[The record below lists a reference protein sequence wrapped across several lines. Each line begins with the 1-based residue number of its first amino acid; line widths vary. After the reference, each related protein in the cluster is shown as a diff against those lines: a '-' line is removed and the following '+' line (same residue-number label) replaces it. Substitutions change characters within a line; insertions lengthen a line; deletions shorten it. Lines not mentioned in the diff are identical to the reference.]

1 MITSGIPR
9 ERRQERIAVPFTERR
24 SDHRRRAKRIC
35 AAIPLSFDYQAQPIT
50 ATCTDISV
58 GGARILTSVP
68 IPVDTKLVLQIS
80 FNRNQCFMGFT
91 GTVITVEHQQADGG
105 LTAYIL
111 RIAFMNL
118 TQIEATVLEACVIEL
133 EKAHDHIRLGNA
145 GNLSEQNISIVVTN
159 RTLNPHHFIRR
170 RVVITGMG
178 VISPIGIGKEPFA
191 EGLKQ
196 GRSGVKKV
204 TRFDV
209 TDLPTQIAAE
219 IDNFDPSYYL
229 SARKIRQMDRC
240 TQMAVSA
247 ALMAVEDAGLDL
259 STIDRERIGG
269 LIGTAVGGLRWAFEQ
284 NLARETGGYKNMN
297 PYSMIATYPNAVSG
311 QVSLELGLKGRTD
324 TISSGC
330 ASAGTAFGVAAEM
343 VQRGELDVVVVGA
356 TEDPIE
362 PTVFSAMCA
371 AGALST
377 KNDQPS
383 PSPFDAERDGPVL
396 GEGSAVLIFEDLE
409 HAMRRGAR
417 IYAEFKGW
425 GSTTDAFSLT
435 RTDPKG
441 TQAVR
446 AVHLAMHDAGITP
459 GDVDFINAYGIATPS
474 CDWAEAA
481 VIKQVFDG
489 RSAKIPVSAIQ
500 SMTGYPWATLGAYQ
514 MVSNCLAIS
523 EGVIAP
529 TINYQIP
536 DPNCNLDV
544 VPNRSR
550 QSSVR
555 TAISNLFGCGK
566 NVVLVTQQFAQ

>member
-1 MITSGIPR
+1 MSTTSTPP
-9 ERRQERIAVPFTERR
+9 ERRQSQNAIAFAERR
-24 SDHRRRAKRIC
+24 SAQRRRAKRVR
-35 AAIPLSFDYQAQPIT
+35 ATIPLSFDYQGQPVT

-58 GGARILTSVP
+58 GGVRIRTAVP
-68 IPVDTKLVLQIS
+68 IPVDTRLVLQIS

-91 GTVITVEHQQADGG
+91 GTVMTVEHHLANGSPA
-105 LTAYIL
+105 AYIL
-111 RIAFMNL
+111 RISFKNL
-118 TQIEATVLEACVIEL
+118 TRIETTVLEACVMEL
-133 EKAHDHIRLGNA
+133 ERAHEHIRLGNA
-145 GNLSEQNISIVVTN
+145 GNLSEQNISIVVTD
-159 RTLNPHHFIRR
+159 RALNPGQFIRK
-170 RVVITGMG
+170 RVVITGIG
-178 VISPIGIGKEPFA
+178 VISPIGIGKASFV
-191 EGLKQ
+191 EGLQQ
-196 GRSGVKKV
+196 GRSGVKRV

-209 TDLPTQIAAE
+209 ADLPTQIAAE

-229 SARKIRQMDRC
+229 STRKIKQMDRC
-240 TQMAVSA
+240 TQFAVSA
-247 ALMAVEDAGLDL
+247 ALMAVEDADL
-259 STIDRERIGG
+259 NLEGINRERIGG

-284 NLARETGGYKNMN
+284 NAARQAGGYKNMN

-343 VQRGELDVVVVGA
+343 IQRGELDLVVVGA
-356 TEDPIE
+356 TEDPLE

-377 KNDQPS
+377 RNDNTPK
-383 PSPFDAERDGPVL
+383 PFDAERDGPVL
-396 GEGSAVLIFEDLE
+396 GEGTGVLIFEELE
-409 HAMRRGAR
+409 HALRRGAH

-441 TQAVR
+441 TQAAR
-446 AVHLAMHDAGITP
+446 AVNLAMHDAGIAP
-459 GDVDFINAYGIATPS
+459 EDVDFINAYGIATPS

-481 VIKQVFDG
+481 VIRQVFDG
-489 RSAKIPVSAIQ
+489 RAAKIPVSAIQ

-514 MVSNCLAIS
+514 MISNCLAIS

-529 TINYQIP
+529 TINYLMP
-536 DPNCNLDV
+536 DPNCDLDV

-550 QSSVR
+550 RGTIR
-555 TAISNLFGCGK
+555 TAMSNLFGCGK
-566 NVVLVTQQFAQ
+566 NVVLVTQKFAG